1 MVLTM
6 YQLSLS
12 KYGNF
17 DKLNWY
23 IVSTMIN
30 HYWHILWAY
39 YVPIEF
45 IQVRKLWDCGKQV
58 ETICIEPKRLEIK
71 SC

>member
-1 MVLTM
+1 MATLTKKDLLEAIEDM
-6 YQLSLS
+6 PE
-12 KYGNF
+12 NMP
-17 DKLNWY
+17 
-23 IVSTMIN
+23 IMIY
-30 HYWHILWAY
+30 HGAY

-58 ETICIEPKRLEIK
+58 ETICIEPKRLEAK